1 MLIAG
6 VDDAGRGPAIGPL
19 VIAGVTF
26 LESQMPKLRLLG
38 VKDSKVLSSKRRAI
52 LSYEVKRLAVK
63 WEVVE
68 LEPSKVDEIVLNG
81 WKLHKLNWLEA
92 MTMAEIIR
100 RLHPDAAYVDASDII
115 QERFGSQIKETL
127 PFKVNVVSEHH
138 ADANYVVVSAASIV
152 AKVHRDDAIALL
164 RKKYGDFGSGYP
176 NDPRRNN
183 SYRPAPKIE
192 NFQIALESRGKRLNG
207 LCED

>member
-176 NDPRRNN
+176 NDPKTKQFLQACAKDRKFPDCIRK
-183 SYRPAPKIE
+183 SWKTI
-192 NFQIALESRGKRLNG
+192 KRFM
-207 LCED
+207 